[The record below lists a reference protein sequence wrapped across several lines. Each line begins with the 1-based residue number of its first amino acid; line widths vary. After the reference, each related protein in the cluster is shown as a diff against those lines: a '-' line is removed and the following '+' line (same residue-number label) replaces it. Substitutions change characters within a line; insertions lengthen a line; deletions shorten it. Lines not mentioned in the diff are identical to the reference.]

1 MITLIHGDDSEK
13 IETSLISIIS
23 KTKPIRID
31 GVKIK
36 LKELEEQILGGSLFG
51 EESIFIIENIFKNKN
66 KKELLNLIKENSDNF
81 FGVFVERGK
90 VNKRDLL
97 NIKFDSIVEHLLPQ
111 YYFKF
116 LDDFYPKNGKILANL
131 YNELLKTMTAEQIYY
146 SLVKRIRG
154 LIAVKL
160 GMTNHSEIA
169 RFAPWQLGK
178 LKQQAQMWT
187 EEELVIFY
195 KKLFEIEVKMKT
207 SALPVTVEKYLDMMI
222 RTELN

>member
-23 KTKPIRID
+23 TTKPIRID
-31 GVKIK
+31 GVKVK
-36 LKELEEQILGGSLFG
+36 LKEFEEQILGGSLFG
-51 EESIFIIENIFKNKN
+51 EESIFVIENIFKNKK
-66 KKELLNLIKENSDNF
+66 KKELLDLIKENNDNF
-81 FGVFVERGK
+81 SGVLVERGK

-97 NIKFDSIVEHLLPQ
+97 SIKFDSIVEHFLPQ

-116 LDDFYPKNGKILANL
+116 LDDFYPQNSKSLANL
-131 YNELLKTMTAEQIYY
+131 YTKLLKTMTAEQIYY

-160 GMTNHSEIA
+160 GMTGHSEIA
-169 RFAPWQLGK
+169 RFEPWQLGK
-178 LKQQAQMWT
+178 LKQQARMWT
-187 EEELVIFY
+187 EEELLSFY
-195 KKLFEIEVKMKT
+195 KKLFEIEVKMK
-207 SALPVTVEKYLDMMI
+207 SSNLPVSLEKYLDMMI

>member
-13 IETSLISIIS
+13 IEASLISIIS

-51 EESIFIIENIFKNKN
+51 EESIFVIENIFKNK
-66 KKELLNLIKENSDNF
+66 KRKELLDLIKENSDNF
-81 FGVFVERGK
+81 SGVFVERGK
-90 VNKRDLL
+90 VNKRDLSSL
-97 NIKFDSIVEHLLPQ
+97 KFNAVVEHLLPQ

-116 LDDFYPKNGKILANL
+116 LDDFYPQNGKSLVNL
-131 YNELLKTMTAEQIYY
+131 YTELLKTMTAEQIYY

-160 GMTNHSEIA
+160 GMTNHSEVG

-178 LKQQAQMWT
+178 LKQQARMWT
-187 EEELVIFY
+187 EGELLSFY
-195 KKLFEIEVKMKT
+195 KKIFEIEVKMKSGGLPT
-207 SALPVTVEKYLDMMI
+207 SLEKYLDIVI